1 MLLMTNIWHTQC
13 VHGFVT
19 RLQILSF
26 ARRDIYTA
34 AERAVMFAKE

>member
-1 MLLMTNIWHTQC
+1 MAHAQW

-26 ARRDIYTA
+26 ASRDIYTA
-34 AERAVMFAKE
+34 AERALMSAKE

>member
-1 MLLMTNIWHTQC
+1 MLLMTSIWHTQW

-26 ARRDIYTA
+26 ASRDIYPA
-34 AERAVMFAKE
+34 AERAVMFDKE